1 MKKFLF
7 LALNILL
14 ILLTVL
20 LCIRYDRVGGLT
32 LKGITASGFVILGAV
47 NLAFALL
54 QRKRPLSFPL
64 LMALALCLCMAGDIA
79 LNISFLPGCALFT
92 AGHAVYILS
101 FCMLQ
106 KPALRDLIPCGGMF
120 LLSFCILQWG
130 PHLNFG
136 MPPMAVIV
144 YLYALIIS
152 CMVGKAV
159 SLFLENK
166 SAARCIL
173 MLGSILFYI
182 SDVMLLFWMF
192 GWGGQLADTLC
203 LYTYFPGQC
212 LMAHAL
218 YWFAQNAQ
226 TPEAAK
232 RTA

>member
-7 LALNILL
+7 PALNILL

-101 FCMLQ
+101 FC
-106 KPALRDLIPCGGMF
+106 
-120 LLSFCILQWG
+120 ILQWG

-192 GWGGQLADTLC
+192 GRGGQLADTLC

-218 YWFAQNAQ
+218 YWFAKNAQ
-226 TPEAAK
+226 TPASAK